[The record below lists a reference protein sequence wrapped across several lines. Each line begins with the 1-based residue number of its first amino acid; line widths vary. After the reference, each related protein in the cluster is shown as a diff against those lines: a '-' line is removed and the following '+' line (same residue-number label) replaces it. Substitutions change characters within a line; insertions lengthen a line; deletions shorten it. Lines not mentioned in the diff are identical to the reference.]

1 MTVKAEFRELS
12 VSQVSTI
19 RQVIESSSVFNSVAE
34 SNSQSIAASAG
45 FLDFSASLVSEWS
58 NAIET
63 TSHVE
68 GTSETY
74 DEEQVQY
81 ESGFLQI
88 FRDVTKTVRIG
99 TNTAT
104 VKEIVHK
111 DSVPADMHES
121 DEQLLERAGKY
132 IEAEYGHK
140 QMTRKGNTTAQIVGR
155 YKNHFEMETCVD
167 QN

>member
-1 MTVKAEFRELS
+1 MSVKAEFRELS

-19 RQVIESSSVFNSVAE
+19 RKVVESTSEFNSVAE

-45 FLDFSASLVSEWS
+45 FGDFSASLVSEWS

-63 TSHVE
+63 TSQVE
-68 GTSETY
+68 EYTETH
-74 DEEQVQY
+74 DEEHVQY
-81 ESGFLQI
+81 EAGFLQI

-111 DSVPADMHES
+111 DSVPADKHET
-121 DEQLLERAGKY
+121 DDQLLERARKY
-132 IEAEYGHK
+132 IQVEYGHK
-140 QMTRKGNTTAQIVGR
+140 DNGGSAKIVGE
-155 YKNHFEMETCVD
+155 YGNHFEMETCVE